1 MIEVNNLSKRYGNIH
16 AVDDISFKVD
26 DGEIFGLLG
35 PNGAGKTTTIGMLT
49 TEIRPTEGKAL
60 VSGLDVTKNPLGVKM
75 KIGVVPQHR
84 SLDKKLSG
92 RENISIMARAYG
104 VQNRREKIDDVLR
117 MVGLHER
124 ADDNI
129 KKYSGGMLQRLLI
142 ARALI
147 HEPDI
152 IFLDEPTMG
161 LDPHAR
167 RAIWQKIIELNKQGK
182 TMLLT
187 THYMEEADALCDRV
201 AIMSEGKIV
210 GLDSPTNLK
219 KKGPAENVI
228 KVGLDDVYPELIEK
242 LKQIKGV
249 KEIKTIEG
257 ARTMELHIYAE
268 KGEELSPI
276 VMDKIKTTGISIR
289 SLDIRKPTLEDVF
302 ISLTGEKLE

>member
-1 MIEVNNLSKRYGNIH
+1 MIEVQNLHKRYDNIH
-16 AVDDISFKVD
+16 AVDNISFNVK

-49 TEIRPTEGKAL
+49 TEIRPTDGD
-60 VSGLDVTKNPLGVKM
+60 VNINGLNVVKNPLGVKM

-104 VQNRREKIDDVLR
+104 VKNRKKQIDDVLR
-117 MVGLHER
+117 MVGLHDR
-124 ADDNI
+124 GDDNI
-129 KKYSGGMLQRLLI
+129 KEYSGGMLQRLLI

-167 RAIWQKIIELNKQGK
+167 RSIWQKIIELNERGK
-182 TMLLT
+182 TMVLT

-201 AIMSEGKIV
+201 AIMNEGKIV
-210 GLDSPTNLK
+210 GLDSPENLK

-228 KVGLDDVYPELIEK
+228 KIGLDDVHPELIEK
-242 LKQIKGV
+242 LNKITGV
-249 KEIKTIEG
+249 KKIQTVEG

-276 VMDKIKTTGISIR
+276 LIDEIKTTGLTIH

-302 ISLTGEKLE
+302 ISLTGEKLG